1 MEIQTTQ
8 TFEKFLQAETI
19 NAKKKKWCYQQY
31 NVKQL
36 RAFHNQEMMKPKNYE
51 NMLARQSEM
60 EYSPGI
66 QFETSIINMEEA
78 QELKINNQP
87 GKKQQ
92 KRRRCGSIK
101 HLWVTSKVCH
111 VGLAIRKAKK
121 LALGVG
127 LSKSEAKKA
136 AEDAA
141 AEEEIKCLAEEAA
154 GEGEKSD
161 EGASSGNVV

>member
-1 MEIQTTQ
+1 M
-8 TFEKFLQAETI
+8 K
-19 NAKKKKWCYQQY
+19 QQI
-31 NVKQL
+31 
-36 RAFHNQEMMKPKNYE
+36 YE
-51 NMLARQSEM
+51 NMLASRIGM
-60 EYSPGI
+60 DYIPGI

-101 HLWVTSKVCH
+101 HLWVTSKVCP

-121 LALGVG
+121 LALGMG
-127 LSKSEAKKA
+127 LSQYESKKV

-141 AEEEIKCLAEEAA
+141 SEEERNLLKPAL
-154 GEGEKSD
+154 KRLRLF
-161 EGASSGNVV
+161 